1 MIAGFY
7 QLARR
12 PVEAVLP
19 SLVVRALGAGHR
31 LLVRC
36 EDEAL
41 LALLD
46 ETLWSFSRASFVP
59 HGREGVLSPER
70 AAVQPVLLG
79 AAWPPANGADCLVQ
93 IFGDLPEALG
103 GLTRLL
109 YLFGTEDLEAARG
122 HWRRLKAMDGI
133 TPSYWREGA
142 NGAFEKAA

>member
-36 EDEAL
+36 GDEAL

-46 ETLWSFSRASFVP
+46 EKLWSFSRTSFVP
-59 HGREGVLSPER
+59 HGREAVLPPAQ

-79 AAWPPANGADCLVQ
+79 QTLPALNGADCLVQ
-93 IFGDLPEALG
+93 VHGDVPATTE
-103 GLTRLL
+103 GLARLL
-109 YLFGTEDLEAARG
+109 YLFGEGDVEVARAA
-122 HWRRLKAMDGI
+122 WRRLKGQPGVV
-133 TPSYWREGA
+133 PSYWREGE